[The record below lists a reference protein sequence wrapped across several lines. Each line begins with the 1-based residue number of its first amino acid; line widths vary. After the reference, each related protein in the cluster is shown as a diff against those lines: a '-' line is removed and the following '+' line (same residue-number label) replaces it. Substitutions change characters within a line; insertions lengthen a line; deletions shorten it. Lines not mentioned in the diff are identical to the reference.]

1 MDTTTSIFLIEY
13 VSNLIFGWLLSW
25 SLGLVPALIY
35 RYVIFRKPIEK
46 KKVFWR
52 LAPVVIVLMFIY
64 KLIISVLSGTDPN
77 PNPVPWVIIYYIG
90 KWIMT
95 RNYISN
101 QNVGGIINWDKDCT
115 IQVADSSF
123 DSNQKSNEILP
134 PEITCPNCKVILELD
149 NEERMTKKVICPK
162 CNYKIFE

>member
-25 SLGLVPALIY
+25 SIGLVPALIY
-35 RYVIFRKPIEK
+35 RYVILRKPIEK

-64 KLIISVLSGTDPN
+64 KLTISILSGTDPN
-77 PNPVPWVIIYYIG
+77 PNPVPWIIIYYIG

-101 QNVGGIINWDKDCT
+101 QNIGGMINWDEECT
-115 IQVADSSF
+115 PQVADSSF
-123 DSNQKSNEILP
+123 DSNRKSNEILP
-134 PEITCPNCKVILELD
+134 PEITCHNCKVILELD